1 MARPKI
7 RRRKR
12 AATVP
17 GIPVYKPLQRPVQLQ
32 EDLLA
37 TVVADGVHR
46 EGSEAGFGTGGGEW
60 GFHAANAHRPKPI
73 RHLME
78 YEDQAR
84 HTQLMLEVEGWIR
97 DCADDYVQT
106 VGVRRPRV
114 FRASAGV
121 SFGGHLFTLG

>member
-1 MARPKI
+1 LDPATPGFETFFRENLAMARPKI

-46 EGSEAGFGTGGGEW
+46 EGSEAGFGTRGRGMGLPCRQRSPTE
-60 GFHAANAHRPKPI
+60 
-73 RHLME
+73 
-78 YEDQAR
+78 
-84 HTQLMLEVEGWIR
+84 
-97 DCADDYVQT
+97 ADPSSD
-106 VGVRRPRV
+106 GV
-114 FRASAGV
+114 
-121 SFGGHLFTLG
+121 